1 MSPDY
6 YLANEDLHFLGQVW
20 IATAGNSCKDQTSLL
35 YRLSYILL
43 WRSEGDIRYDDTC
56 PSTVFYWVQKKMS
69 RAHVPKI
76 LINDQ
81 ALHLSFAV
89 VLLVFNK

>member
-35 YRLSYILL
+35 YRLYTSLEKRRRHTL
-43 WRSEGDIRYDDTC
+43 
-56 PSTVFYWVQKKMS
+56 
-69 RAHVPKI
+69 
-76 LINDQ
+76 
-81 ALHLSFAV
+81 
-89 VLLVFNK
+89 

>member
-1 MSPDY
+1 MKIFISWVKSG
-6 YLANEDLHFLGQVW
+6 LQLLE
-20 IATAGNSCKDQTSLL
+20 IAVKIRLL
-35 YRLSYILL
+35 CCTDYILL

-89 VLLVFNK
+89 VPLVFDKI